1 MSTDAPNS
9 TGAVTRVVGE
19 NRICCKLTD
28 GVAGKREF
36 RERQVLMRRR
46 QLTFLKRIT
55 SR

>member
-1 MSTDAPNS
+1 MSTDDPKS
-9 TGAVTRVVGE
+9 TGAVTQAVGE

-46 QLTFLKRIT
+46 QLTFVNRTT
-55 SR
+55 SL

>member
-1 MSTDAPNS
+1 MSTDDPKS
-9 TGAVTRVVGE
+9 TGAVTRAVGE

-28 GVAGKREF
+28 GVAGTREF
-36 RERQVLMRRR
+36 LQRQVLMRRR